1 MLAWLRSVQLGGYK
15 GISNVLKWSV
25 FLTASTTYLLHCN
38 FSSALVEST
47 PGNLTTLDQTPQEC
61 SHTFS
66 ANYVDCLLGSRSR
79 TSSTLRDLNFA
90 YKFLLAV
97 VVTILSFLLP
107 FISNHQS
114 VFNIKVKEV
123 LARSTRTLCTRRR
136 TTSSG
141 KSSST
146 ALLPATPTKR
156 THSKPAKCILFD
168 DKLAIFFGTQARCT
182 GIN

>member
-47 PGNLTTLDQTPQEC
+47 PGNLTTLDQTPQC

-97 VVTILSFLLP
+97 VVTILAFLLP

-114 VFNIKVKEV
+114 VFNIKVK
-123 LARSTRTLCTRRR
+123 
-136 TTSSG
+136 
-141 KSSST
+141 
-146 ALLPATPTKR
+146 
-156 THSKPAKCILFD
+156 
-168 DKLAIFFGTQARCT
+168 
-182 GIN
+182 

>member
-1 MLAWLRSVQLGGYK
+1 
-15 GISNVLKWSV
+15 
-25 FLTASTTYLLHCN
+25 
-38 FSSALVEST
+38 
-47 PGNLTTLDQTPQEC
+47 
-61 SHTFS
+61 
-66 ANYVDCLLGSRSR
+66 LLGSRSR

-97 VVTILSFLLP
+97 VVTILAFLLP

-156 THSKPAKCILFD
+156 THSKPAKCISFD